1 MVVYKAPYDEYEF
14 LFHEVF
20 DVLDLAKRLGHEDLD
35 RDFIRM
41 VMEGWGNYCT
51 EVLLPLNEVGDREGL
66 VFESGEVTMPSG
78 FVDAWKEGVEA
89 VLKYWMRVLYWC
101 PDVLSISRKENALF
115 RGFQ

>member
-78 FVDAWKEGVEA
+78 C
-89 VLKYWMRVLYWC
+89 LLYTS
-101 PDVLSISRKENALF
+101 PSPRDQRGSRMPSSA
-115 RGFQ
+115 